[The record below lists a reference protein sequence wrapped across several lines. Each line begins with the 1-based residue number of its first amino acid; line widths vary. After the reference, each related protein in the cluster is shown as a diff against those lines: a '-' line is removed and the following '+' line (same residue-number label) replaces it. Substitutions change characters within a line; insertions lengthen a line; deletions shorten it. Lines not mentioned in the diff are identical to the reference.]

1 MTTDNDYRNPPRLAE
16 ILLNAV
22 FPDGPHRSPLG
33 DFGEVYN
40 DIRRRRGRLAAGAWY
55 WGQAGRSTAAALF
68 RRAYWGMRLGR
79 DSLRL
84 AVRTFRRRKVY
95 TLINI
100 LGLAIGMAAA
110 LLIMLWV
117 TDEQSFDRFHAH
129 ADRIYRVYL
138 VFAQENRVTAQT
150 QTSAALAETLM
161 AECPEVERATR
172 IRGGGGDSLLIKVG
186 PRQFN
191 ETRAAVTD
199 NEFFKIFSFPFIA
212 GDPDTALAAPGSV
225 VLSQTAVRKY
235 FGDADPLG
243 NVMTL
248 YGDDFQVTGV
258 YQDMP
263 PQSHF
268 HLDVLCSFSSF
279 EQYREPVWDWNDFK
293 TYVQLRP
300 GSPKA
305 ALQSKLDDI
314 VRTRLLAGHS
324 ESEIR
329 QWRERGGQ
337 WYMSLQALTDI
348 HLTSR
353 LVWEFEANGNGSVVR
368 FFAIIALFILVIA
381 VINYVNLATAQST
394 GRAREVGI
402 RKTLGSTRPPLMGR
416 FIMESVL
423 TSLLALGLAL
433 ALAQV
438 LLPFYRDLVDKPW
451 LRVPYLEQPL
461 LPVGLVALAL
471 FIGVLAGIY
480 PAFVLS
486 SFRPISVL
494 RGNLSRGLKNAR
506 LRHGLVICQ
515 FALSIF
521 LLVGTLVV
529 QKQMDFVQTRDLGFR
544 REQVLVARTMGQLG
558 SKMEAFRT
566 ALLADPAI
574 AAVGASTTVPGKGLN
589 NLGSAIEGTTVNS
602 GVNIMAADTGFLSAL
617 QLKMAAGRYFSKDMN
632 TDDRA
637 LLINESA
644 VREFGISEPLGRQVR
659 VSGVEERL
667 FHIIGVVKDFH
678 YDSLHLP
685 VKPVLIARIPGLYG
699 TEEDYVS
706 IRIRPPHIGPT
717 VERIKTTWQ
726 EMVPGTPFHFE
737 FLDSITNDLY
747 RTEERTGRVFTIF
760 SLFALFVACL
770 GLLGL
775 ASFTTEQ
782 RTREM
787 GIRKVLGATAP
798 ALFLKQA
805 GEFSRWVLLANLIA
819 WPAAWLV
826 MNLWLENFAYRTEI
840 GPSPFALAA
849 GLALVVTGLTVGY
862 HALRGACAD
871 PVEALRHE

>member
-1 MTTDNDYRNPPRLAE
+1 MTTDNHYNQPPRLAE

-40 DIRRRRGRLAAGAWY
+40 DIRRRRGPLAAGAWY
-55 WGQAGRSTAAALF
+55 WGQAGRSVAALLL
-68 RRAYWGMRLGR
+68 RKMYWGLSLGR

-84 AVRTFRRRKVY
+84 TLRSFRRRKAY

-117 TDEQSFDRFHAH
+117 TDERSFDRFHTH

-138 VFAQENRVTAQT
+138 VFSQENRVTAQT
-150 QTSAALAETLM
+150 QTPAALAETLM

-172 IRGGGGDSLLIKVG
+172 IRGGGGDSLLVRVG
-186 PRQFN
+186 QRQFN
-191 ETRAAVTD
+191 ETRAAITD
-199 NEFFKIFSFPFIA
+199 NEFFRIFSFPFIA
-212 GDPDTALAAPGSV
+212 GDPATALVAPRSV
-225 VLSQTAVRKY
+225 ALSQTAARKY
-235 FGDADPLG
+235 FGDAAPLG
-243 NVMTL
+243 KIVTM

-258 YQDMP
+258 FQDMP

-279 EQYREPVWDWNDFK
+279 DQYREPVWDWNNFK

-300 GSPKA
+300 GGRMA
-305 ALQSKLDDI
+305 VLRSKLDDI
-314 VRTRLLAGHS
+314 MRTRLLAGHS

-337 WYMSLQALTDI
+337 YYMSLQALTDI

-353 LVWEFEANGNGSVVR
+353 LVWEFEANGNGAVVR
-368 FFAIIALFILVIA
+368 FFAIIAAFILVIA
-381 VINYVNLATAQST
+381 IINYVNLATAQSA

-402 RKTLGSTRPPLMGR
+402 RKTLGSTRSPLMGR
-416 FIMESVL
+416 FMTESVL

-433 ALAQV
+433 ALAQL
-438 LLPFYRDLVDKPW
+438 LLPAYRNLVDKPW
-451 LRVPYLEQPL
+451 LGIPYLEQPL

-471 FIGVLAGIY
+471 LIGFLAGIY

-486 SFRPISVL
+486 SFRPMAVL

-529 QKQMDFVQTRDLGFR
+529 RKQMLYIQTRDIGFQ
-544 REQVLVARTMGQLG
+544 REQVLVAPTMGLLG
-558 SKMEAFRT
+558 PKMEAFRT

-602 GVNIMAADTGFLSAL
+602 GVNIMGADTGFLSAL
-617 QLKMAAGRYFSKDMN
+617 QLEMAAGRYFSRDMGS
-632 TDDRA
+632 DDRA
-637 LLINESA
+637 ILVNESA
-644 VREFGISEPLGRQVR
+644 VREFGIAEPLGKKVR
-659 VSGVEERL
+659 VSGFVDHQY
-667 FHIIGVVKDFH
+667 HIIGVIKDFH

-699 TEEDYVS
+699 PGEEYVS
-706 IRIRPPHIGPT
+706 IRIRPTLIGQT
-717 VERIKTTWQ
+717 IDRIKTTWQ
-726 EMVPGTPFHFE
+726 EMVPGTPFRFE
-737 FLDSITNDLY
+737 FLDTITNDLY

-775 ASFTTEQ
+775 ASFATEQ

-805 GEFSRWVLLANLIA
+805 GEFSRWVLLGNVIA

-840 GPSPFALAA
+840 GLGPFALAT
-849 GLALVVTGLTVGY
+849 GLTLVITGLTVGY
-862 HALRGACAD
+862 HALRGACAK
-871 PVEALRHE
+871 PVNALRHE